1 VSRRAIGAGAV
12 ESGAPLRYTLLDVR
26 DGYTGTAA
34 DVASLRMVG
43 DSLWVTTT
51 DGIVELDP

>member
-1 VSRRAIGAGAV
+1 M

>member
-1 VSRRAIGAGAV
+1 M
-12 ESGAPLRYTLLDVR
+12 ESGAPLRYALLDVR